1 MKASSF
7 IRISAVLVIV
17 ACISPVLQAQ
27 QPVAAPRRAGSS
39 DLLRVKKFVGIGRLT
54 IIKTPLYN
62 TTAAR
67 SVTREREWSH
77 VWVQYETA
85 PEWIDEIVF
94 QYHVMASTKV
104 DGKEA
109 FSLYKKSVKYI
120 DVVKGR
126 KHLSTVFLRPNAVK
140 RYGEIVAS
148 TVEISIN
155 GETVALKSE
164 KSMQNIPVDWWK
176 NAAVTESAA
185 VTVRDGYLLDR
196 SQTPFANVNVDD
208 YEVIK

>member
-1 MKASSF
+1 MKASCF
-7 IRISAVLVIV
+7 IRISAILAIV

-27 QPVAAPRRAGSS
+27 QPVAGSS
-39 DLLRVKKFVGIGRLT
+39 NVLRVKKFVGIGRQT
-54 IIKTPLYN
+54 IIKTPVYD
-62 TTAAR
+62 TSAAR
-67 SVTREREWSH
+67 SVTREKEWTY
-77 VWVQYETA
+77 VWVEYETA

-94 QYHVMASTKV
+94 QYHVLAKTKV
-104 DGKEA
+104 EGKEA

-120 DVVKGR
+120 DVEKGR
-126 KHLSTVFLRPNAVK
+126 NHFSTVFLRPNAIK

-148 TVEISIN
+148 AVEISIN
-155 GETVALKSE
+155 GKAVALKSE
-164 KSMQNIPVDWWK
+164 LGMKLPADWWK

-196 SQTPFANVNVDD
+196 AQTPFANVNVDD